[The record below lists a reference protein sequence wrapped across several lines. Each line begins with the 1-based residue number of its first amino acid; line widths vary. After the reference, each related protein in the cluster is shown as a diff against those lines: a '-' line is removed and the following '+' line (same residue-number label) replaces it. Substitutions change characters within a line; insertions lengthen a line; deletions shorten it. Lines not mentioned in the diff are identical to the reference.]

1 MQTMDDFESQSAGL
15 SNIDDR
21 ALTRIQLPDMNPT
34 RMRVIDYSKL
44 ALEDSLPVK
53 RGGLVSL
60 VIVAT
65 KQGKVQ
71 IYKVDGKDQRHLLTT
86 KGGMSFGAITGLSV
100 QDGGH
105 QFIVGTETGELMSYK
120 LYDHLN
126 QPGFIQI

>member
-1 MQTMDDFESQSAGL
+1 MPYIFIRNYVQTMDDFESQSAGL

-105 QFIVGTETGELMSYK
+105 
-120 LYDHLN
+120 
-126 QPGFIQI
+126 